1 MTMMTNMNRTLP
13 IVALS
18 LLLLAS
24 CTRDDIFRS
33 NENDGEFQYV
43 TVGIDVSAGSLDP
56 MTGSVSPATKSSGT
70 VAVGKT
76 EDIVCDAVLPE
87 ASLSVRTRATQGIDD
102 PTPTSATKIMNLWV
116 LQYDGIGDAAKLIGT
131 PVYIEDYTQE
141 ANRSAKLVASTT
153 DNTIVFIANTFDKN
167 LPFQQNSTIAELK
180 QRRFTTQ
187 SLGTIVSKD
196 PNTADTGEGTFPND
210 GDYYQ
215 RLNGYVKTPITEG
228 ENLSCYLGHNACRI
242 SVNVTNNTAGTTYPV
257 TLTSA
262 DIENV
267 PGCMYFFTNYD
278 GYTSGTKVGKPTG
291 SDIILYELKSY
302 YNVIT
307 WTAAEGTSATTKSAK
322 LYLSPNESGIVT
334 ANESPKLKSM
344 FAPSRATVLK
354 LHGTYKDGAND
365 IPVKYTFALG
375 EDMIKNYQLV
385 PNGDYVYNITLN
397 ARGNKTSDGRV
408 AYNSASGID
417 YSQTTVWPLS
427 NCYIC
432 NPPAVESASCIYKI
446 PVARVD
452 QFWGG
457 GNYENEPSN
466 CLGQAN
472 AWEVSVIWSDMEV
485 KAENFV
491 ITKATGE
498 GKDDYFEV
506 SVPGT
511 TEMGNVVIGIKNSLS
526 TNWLWSWHLWVTDYC
541 PDDAKYLTQQ
551 GAFLAGTDT
560 YKVTGGSVLR
570 YQAAAAGTVQ
580 KVYMDRSIGAMST
593 DYVGSGKGML
603 YYQFGRKDPFPGNAT
618 YWEDGTDECT
628 DGFIVNTSTTK
639 KNVVKYNDTDG
650 KNVPYSVQHPT
661 TFITNSGYW
670 TYNDKYNPEPFNIS
684 IVWQDPSASNNGN
697 KSIFDPSP
705 SGWKVSPSLDGTTFN
720 SSSGGVTY
728 ADTKLISGGGSVKY
742 VIPGVRDYSNGNLLN
757 VGSSSNL
764 WRSLTYSITQGGSQ
778 NVSSSGVPYWDS
790 PNYRAYGNQV
800 RPVQE

>member
-1 MTMMTNMNRTLP
+1 MMTNMNRTLP

-24 CTRDDIFRS
+24 CAREDIFRS
-33 NENDGEFQYV
+33 DENDGEFRYV

-70 VAVGKT
+70 VAVGQT

-87 ASLSVRTRATQGIDD
+87 ASFSVRTRATQGIDD

-187 SLGTIVSKD
+187 SLGTIVTKD
-196 PNTADTGEGTFPND
+196 PNTADTGTGTFPND

-215 RLNGYVKTPITEG
+215 RLNGYVETAITEG
-228 ENLSCYLGHNACRI
+228 GNLNCSLGHNACRI
-242 SVNVTNNTAGTTYPV
+242 SVNVTNNTQGTTYPV

-262 DIENV
+262 NIENV
-267 PGCMYFFTNYD
+267 PGCIYFFTNYP
-278 GYTSGTKVGKPTG
+278 GYTSGTKAGKPTS
-291 SDIILYELKSY
+291 SDINLYELKNY
-302 YNVIT
+302 YDVIT
-307 WTAAEGTSATTKSAK
+307 WTAEEGTSAVTKNAK

-344 FAPSRATVLK
+344 FAPSRATVLR
-354 LHGTYKDGAND
+354 LHGTYKDGGND

-375 EDMIKNYQLV
+375 EDMIMNYQLV

-397 ARGNKTSDGRV
+397 ARGDKTSDGRV

-417 YSQTTVWPLS
+417 YTETGKWPLS

-432 NPPAVESASCIYKI
+432 NPPALESASCTYRI

-457 GNYENEPSN
+457 GNYENVANN

-472 AWEVSVIWSDMEV
+472 AWTVSVIWSDMEV

-491 ITKATGE
+491 ITKNTGN

-511 TEMGNVVIGIKNSLS
+511 TEMGNVVIGIKNNLS
-526 TNWLWSWHLWVTDYC
+526 TDWLWSWHLWVTDYC

-560 YKVTGGSVLR
+560 YHVTGGDVQR
-570 YQAAAAGTVQ
+570 YRAATDQ

-593 DYVGSGKGML
+593 DYVGYGRGML
-603 YYQFGRKDPFPGNAT
+603 YYQFGRKDPFPGNAD
-618 YWEDGTDECT
+618 YWEGGIEKKS
-628 DGFIVNTSTTK
+628 DGFVTAAKKVAYNATDVNQP
-639 KNVVKYNDTDG
+639 N
-650 KNVPYSVQHPT
+650 NVPYSVKNPT
-661 TFITNSGYW
+661 KFITSSNTYW
-670 TYNDKYNPEPFNIS
+670 TYKDKYNPEPYNS
-684 IVWQDPSASNNGN
+684 AIVWQDPSASNNGN

-705 SGWKVSPSLDGTTFN
+705 SGWKVPTSYSGTGFN
-720 SSSGGVTY
+720 SFTGGIIIGNTTLVGGSLKFPLSGKRVCTSGGLDQ
-728 ADTKLISGGGSVKY
+728 AGSALYGRTSSPESVSRGYLLY
-742 VIPGVRDYSNGNLLN
+742 VNTGAWYDWTPTNGE
-757 VGSSSNL
+757 
-764 WRSLTYSITQGGSQ
+764 
-778 NVSSSGVPYWDS
+778 
-790 PNYRAYGNQV
+790 RANGFPV
-800 RPVQE
+800 RPIQE

>member
-1 MTMMTNMNRTLP
+1 MMTNMNRTLP
-13 IVALS
+13 IVAIS

-24 CTRDDIFRS
+24 CSRDDIFRS
-33 NENDGEFQYV
+33 NENDGEPRYV

-56 MTGSVSPATKSSGT
+56 MTGSVSPATKSSVT
-70 VAVGKT
+70 VAVGQT

-87 ASLSVRTRATQGIDD
+87 ASFSVRTRATQGIDD

-116 LQYDGIGDAAKLIGT
+116 LQYDGTGDAAKLIGT

-215 RLNGYVKTPITEG
+215 RLNGYVETPITEG

-262 DIENV
+262 NIENV
-267 PGCMYFFTNYD
+267 PGCMYFFTNYS
-278 GYTSGTKVGKPTG
+278 GYTSGEKVGKPTG
-291 SDIILYELKSY
+291 ADISLYELKNY
-302 YNVIT
+302 YDVIT
-307 WTAAEGTSATTKSAK
+307 WTAEEGASATTKSAK
-322 LYLSPNESGIVT
+322 LYLSPNESGIVA
-334 ANESPKLKSM
+334 ANGSPKLKSM
-344 FAPSRATVLK
+344 FAPSRATVLRI
-354 LHGTYKDGAND
+354 HGTYKDGGND
-365 IPVKYTFALG
+365 IPVKYSFALG

-397 ARGNKTSDGRV
+397 ARGDKTSDGRV

-417 YSQTTVWPLS
+417 YTQTTVWPLS

-432 NPPAVESASCIYKI
+432 NPPAVSTASATYKI

-457 GNYENEPSN
+457 GNYENEPNN
-466 CLGQAN
+466 CLGQN
-472 AWEVSVIWSDMEV
+472 NPWEVSVIWSDMEV
-485 KAENFV
+485 KADNFV
-491 ITKATGE
+491 ITKNKGN

-511 TEMGNVVIGIKNSLS
+511 TEMGNVVIGIKNGLS
-526 TNWLWSWHLWVTDYC
+526 PNWLWSWHLWVTDYC

-560 YKVTGGSVLR
+560 YHVTGGDVQR
-570 YQAAAAGTVQ
+570 YQDAAAGTVQ

-593 DYVGSGKGML
+593 DYVGYGKGML
-603 YYQFGRKDPFPGNAT
+603 YYQFGRKDPFPGNAD
-618 YWEDGTDECT
+618 YWEEGTNKVTYAIQTKAYNATDE
-628 DGFIVNTSTTK
+628 NQPR
-639 KNVVKYNDTDG
+639 
-650 KNVPYSVQHPT
+650 NVPYSVQHPT
-661 TFITNSGYW
+661 TFITSSGYW
-670 TYNDKYNPEPFNIS
+670 TYNDKYNPNPYNS
-684 IVWQDPSASNNGN
+684 AIVWQDPWASNNGN

-705 SGWKVSPSLDGTTFN
+705 SGWKVAPNQDGTSYN
-720 SSSGGVTY
+720 SFSGGAVY
-728 ADTKLISGGGSVKY
+728 VNTKLISGGGSVRY
-742 VIPGVRDYSNGNLLN
+742 VVAGYR
-757 VGSSSNL
+757 SSSNGSL
-764 WRSLTYSITQGGSQ
+764 GDGGSRGYYWRSSTLSDTRGFNLFCYSGIW
-778 NVSSSGVPYWDS
+778 SSYGNDT
-790 PNYRAYGNQV
+790 RAYGALV

>member
-1 MTMMTNMNRTLP
+1 MNRALP
-13 IVALS
+13 VVALFLVLLVSCAKEDS
-18 LLLLAS
+18 LQNGRNSSL
-24 CTRDDIFRS
+24 
-33 NENDGEFQYV
+33 DGEFQYV
-43 TVGIDVSAGSLDP
+43 TVGIDVAAGSLNP
-56 MTGSVSPATKSSGT
+56 MTGSVSPATKSA
-70 VAVGKT
+70 VAVGQT
-76 EDIVCDAVLPE
+76 EDIVCDAVLPNAE
-87 ASLSVRTRATQGIDD
+87 ISVETRVAQGIDD

-116 LQYDGIGDAAKLIGT
+116 LQYDGTGDAAKLIGT

-153 DNTIVFIANTFDKN
+153 ANTIVFIANTFDKT

-187 SLGTIVSKD
+187 SLGTIVTKD

-215 RLNGYVKTPITEG
+215 RLNGYVETAITEG
-228 ENLSCYLGHNACRI
+228 GNLNCTLGHNACRI
-242 SVNVTNNTAGTTYPV
+242 SVNVTNKTAETTYPV
-257 TLTSA
+257 TLNSA

-278 GYTSGTKVGKPTG
+278 GYTSGEKVGKPTG
-291 SDIILYELKSY
+291 SDITLYELKNY
-302 YNVIT
+302 YNVFT
-307 WTAAEGTSATTKSAK
+307 WTAEEGTSAVTKSAK

-344 FAPSRATVLK
+344 FAPSRATVLR

-375 EDMIKNYQLV
+375 EDMVKNYQLV

-397 ARGNKTSDGRV
+397 ARGDKTSDGRV

-417 YSQTTVWPLS
+417 YTETGKWPLS

-432 NPPAVESASCIYKI
+432 NPPAVESASCTYRI

-457 GNYENEPSN
+457 GNYENVANN

-472 AWEVSVIWSDMEV
+472 EWTVSVIWSDFEI
-485 KAENFV
+485 KPDNFV
-491 ITKATGE
+491 ITKNTGN

-526 TNWLWSWHLWVTDYC
+526 SNWLWSWHLWVTDYC
-541 PDDAKYLTQQ
+541 PDDARYLTQQ

-560 YKVTGGSVLR
+560 YHVTGGSVQR
-570 YQAAAAGTVQ
+570 YVAAAAGAVQ
-580 KVYMDRSIGAMST
+580 KVYMDRSVGAMST
-593 DYVGSGKGML
+593 DYVGYGKGML
-603 YYQFGRKDPFPGNAT
+603 YYQCGRKDPFPGDAT
-618 YWEDGTDECT
+618 YWEGGTYEWN
-628 DGFIVNTSTTK
+628 DGFITTK
-639 KNVVKYNDTDG
+639 KNMVKYNDTDG
-650 KNVPYSVQHPT
+650 NNVPYSVQHPT
-661 TFITNSGYW
+661 TFITSSDGYW
-670 TYNDKYNPEPFNIS
+670 TYKDKYNPELYNSAI
-684 IVWQDPSASNNGN
+684 IWQDPNASNIGN

-705 SGWKVSPSLDGTTFN
+705 SGWKVPVNFN
-720 SSSGGVTY
+720 GVSYNSFSGGATY
-728 ADTKLISGGGSVKY
+728 GNTALISGGGSVKY
-742 VIPGVRDYSNGNLLN
+742 VLAGARVNSNG
-757 VGSSSNL
+757 
-764 WRSLTYSITQGGSQ
+764 SLSYGGSRCYYWSCYP
-778 NVSSSGVPYWDS
+778 SSIYRGNHIVCDISSWN
-790 PNYRAYGNQV
+790 NYNQPIRAIGYPV